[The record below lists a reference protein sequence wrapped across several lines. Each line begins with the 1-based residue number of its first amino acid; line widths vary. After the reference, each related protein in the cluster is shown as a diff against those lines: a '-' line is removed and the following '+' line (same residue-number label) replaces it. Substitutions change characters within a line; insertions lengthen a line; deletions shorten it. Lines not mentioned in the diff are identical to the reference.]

1 MFQGE
6 PFPEADYG
14 EAIEQVQAAIAKYDP
29 SIIGY
34 KWNPES
40 PRIQLEP
47 IGSRGYIELLAI
59 K

>member
-1 MFQGE
+1 MIEFPASKYLTFQDE

-14 EAIEQVQAAIAKYDP
+14 EAIEPVQAAIAKYAP

-40 PRIQLEP
+40 PRM
-47 IGSRGYIELLAI
+47 
-59 K
+59 